1 MKVADLTNRLVEVES
16 RMSDIHIENS
26 EKEDEIDE
34 LRFDLQEKDSQIED
48 LKSKNIKVAQE
59 CKRLLEKVLAV

>member
-1 MKVADLTNRLVEVES
+1 
-16 RMSDIHIENS
+16 MSDIHIENS

-48 LKSKNIKVAQE
+48 LKQKNIKVAQE
-59 CKRLLEKVLAV
+59 CKRLLEKVLTV

>member
-1 MKVADLTNRLVEVES
+1 
-16 RMSDIHIENS
+16 MSDIHIENS

>member
-1 MKVADLTNRLVEVES
+1 MTNRLVEVES

-48 LKSKNIKVAQE
+48 LKQKNIKVAQE
-59 CKRLLEKVLAV
+59 CKRLLEKVLTV

>member
-1 MKVADLTNRLVEVES
+1 MVKVADLTNRLVEVES

-34 LRFDLQEKDSQIED
+34 ISFYLQEKDT
-48 LKSKNIKVAQE
+48 
-59 CKRLLEKVLAV
+59 